1 MEHMLMIVEGI
12 NPVFLPEDQYERIQS
27 TSKMNADIF
36 VLMGFILYTLH
47 L

>member
-1 MEHMLMIVEGI
+1 MIVEGI
-12 NPVFLPEDQYERIQS
+12 KTVFLPEEDQYERMQS
-27 TSKMNADIF
+27 ECKMNADIF